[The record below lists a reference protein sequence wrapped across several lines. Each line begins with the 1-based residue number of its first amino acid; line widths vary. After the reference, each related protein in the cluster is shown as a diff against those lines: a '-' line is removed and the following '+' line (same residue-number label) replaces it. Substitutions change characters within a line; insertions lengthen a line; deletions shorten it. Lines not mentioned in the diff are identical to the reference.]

1 MEKVH
6 VEDISTEVSFL
17 RTGSD
22 IQKAI
27 YAHVQ
32 NSLDPALEDLTSG
45 LEATLKSTQHAV
57 AFLVAIT
64 DGYGLSSKALA
75 VKSVCEKAAHLTAQI
90 RDLSC
95 VAKNIMPEVV
105 YRVSLKDAQRV
116 GL

>member
-1 MEKVH
+1 MQKVH
-6 VEDISTEVSFL
+6 VEDISVDVSFL
-17 RTGSD
+17 RTGAD

-27 YAHVQ
+27 YAHVK
-32 NSLDPALEDLTSG
+32 NSLDPALQELTDG
-45 LEATLKSTQHAV
+45 LSATLQNADHAV
-57 AFLVAIT
+57 AFLIAVT

-75 VKSVCEKAAHLTAQI
+75 VKSVCDKASQLTKQI

-105 YRVSLKDAQRV
+105 YRVSLEDAQRF